1 VIFISI
7 DDGEFDN
14 LRKLCNEIFGEEN
27 FVGCIVW
34 HKKYAPANDT
44 VDLSASHDFI
54 LVFAKSRPVSNG
66 GRVDALLSKLSR
78 TDEQNRVYKNPDG
91 DPRGPWRA
99 DNYTC
104 NKSAEERPNLYY
116 AITNPNTGEE
126 IWPSKT
132 RVWGYG
138 KDVHLQHV
146 IDNRIWWGLDG
157 SNKVPAY
164 KRFLSEVGG
173 IIADTWWD
181 WRDVGHND
189 EAKKEFLELLPELS
203 RSFETPKPTRLIRR
217 MVQLATQ
224 VDAGDIVLDF
234 FAGSGSTG
242 DAVLMLNEHDG
253 GDRRFVLVQ
262 LPEPTDRA
270 NFGTIADITKQ
281 RVRRV
286 IERLTGKEG
295 GRSNTGDE
303 RSLDRGFRVF
313 KLAESN
319 FKPWD
324 AESPKDVATLTT
336 QLGLHVDHIRDGR
349 TAQDLLFEVLLKTGF
364 PLTTPVEDLVLADK
378 TVHSVAGG
386 ALLVCLD
393 RQLTVELVRAIADK
407 KPERVVCLDA
417 GFAGNDQLKANAAQI
432 FRSEGITSFKTV

>member
-1 VIFISI
+1 M
-7 DDGEFDN
+7 
-14 LRKLCNEIFGEEN
+14 NEIFGEEN
-27 FVGCIVW
+27 FVALHRVAQEVRTGKRYLLTYRHRTTSFWCLPSLAPYRMEVELMRSSRSSRERTSRIV
-34 HKKYAPANDT
+34 P
-44 VDLSASHDFI
+44 I
-54 LVFAKSRPVSNG
+54 
-66 GRVDALLSKLSR
+66 R
-78 TDEQNRVYKNPDG
+78 TPMA

-224 VDAGDIVLDF
+224 VDDGDIV
-234 FAGSGSTG
+234 SG
-242 DAVLMLNEHDG
+242 LL
-253 GDRRFVLVQ
+253 RRIRQ
-262 LPEPTDRA
+262 YGRRRSHA
-270 NFGTIADITKQ
+270 Q
-281 RVRRV
+281 R
-286 IERLTGKEG
+286 T
-295 GRSNTGDE
+295 
-303 RSLDRGFRVF
+303 
-313 KLAESN
+313 
-319 FKPWD
+319 
-324 AESPKDVATLTT
+324 
-336 QLGLHVDHIRDGR
+336 
-349 TAQDLLFEVLLKTGF
+349 
-364 PLTTPVEDLVLADK
+364 
-378 TVHSVAGG
+378 
-386 ALLVCLD
+386 
-393 RQLTVELVRAIADK
+393 
-407 KPERVVCLDA
+407 
-417 GFAGNDQLKANAAQI
+417 
-432 FRSEGITSFKTV
+432 